1 MCAIN
6 GFTGEN
12 SLSLID
18 KMNAATVHRG
28 PDGTKT
34 FLKNGITLG
43 HNRLA
48 ILDPRA
54 RADQPMTDVSG
65 RYTIVFNGEIYN
77 FKELKKRFPY
87 PYTTTSDTEVI
98 LAGYAHLGKKIFKEL
113 NGIFGLALWDKE
125 TQTLLLARDGVGV
138 KPLYYTQHKNR
149 FIFSSELLGIYEH
162 DIPRHFSLSAL
173 NIYLR
178 LLYVPG
184 PDTFVHNVFQVP
196 PGHIITISKNGSPVL
211 EKFIQE
217 TRSEYSTRITFKEAC
232 VATRKH
238 VTDAVERQLISDKP
252 LGLFL
257 SGGVDSSIILA
268 VASQIRGPLD
278 TFSIDFSGL
287 GDTKGQERFNA
298 DALLATQ
305 TARRFGARHQTVT
318 LPIEETG
325 NLLEGVIAHLG
336 TPISSPTEL
345 SQFALSRVA
354 KKKVD
359 VVLTGD
365 GGDEIFGGYRRY
377 QLALLG
383 DLFDRVAPLRSILSK
398 IPQTKKIADAPNA
411 ERIAR
416 FMFVKENF
424 LQPLVTFPLSLSQ
437 SLSCVDGLLADAKN
451 VPFTQKMLWFDR
463 DSWLVDHSLVRT
475 DAMTMAH
482 GLEARVPLLDQEIVR
497 FVEPLPLSYKVTHNA
512 SKRLLRAAFRDEL
525 SHLGLQPKRGW
536 LSPGT
541 KWLRR
546 GPIHE
551 IAREALTENFYDGT
565 SSLFDWGEVESLFEG
580 HREGG
585 RYALTELW
593 ALLTFQLWA
602 KRFKMKPH
610 VD

>member
-12 SLSLID
+12 SLPLIN

-34 FLKNGITLG
+34 FLENGITLG

-87 PYTTTSDTEVI
+87 PYATTSDTEVI
-98 LAGYAHLGKKIFKEL
+98 LAGYSHIGKKIFTEL

-125 TQTLLLARDGVGV
+125 TETLVLARDAVGV
-138 KPLYYTQHKNR
+138 KPLYYTQHDGR
-149 FIFSSELLGIYEH
+149 LIFSSELLGILEH
-162 DIPRHFSLSAL
+162 DIPRHFSLSTL

-184 PDTFVHNVFQVP
+184 PLTFVQNVLQVP
-196 PGHIITISKNGSPVL
+196 PGHTLSLTSSGEVVL
-211 EKFIQE
+211 EKFIQDVRSTYPTKIAFKKACSL
-217 TRSEYSTRITFKEAC
+217 TRQEVEG
-232 VATRKH
+232 
-238 VTDAVERQLISDKP
+238 AVERQLVSDKP

-268 VASQIRGPLD
+268 VASKIRGPLD

-287 GDTKGQERFNA
+287 GDAKGQERFNT
-298 DALLATQ
+298 DAVLAEQ
-305 TARRFGARHQTVT
+305 TARRFGARHHAIT
-318 LPIEETG
+318 LPLEETG
-325 NLLEGVIAHLG
+325 DLLEGVIAHLG

-345 SQFALSRVA
+345 SQFALSQAA

-383 DLFDRVAPLRSILSK
+383 DLLDTVSPLRSLFSQ
-398 IPQTKKIADAPNA
+398 IPLTRKIADAPNA

-416 FMFVKENF
+416 FMFVKEHF
-424 LQPLVTFPLSLSQ
+424 LHPLVVFPLSLPDALRSVGTI
-437 SLSCVDGLLADAKN
+437 LSTINN

-482 GLEARVPLLDQEIVR
+482 GLEARVPLLDQEVIR
-497 FVEPLPLSYKVTHNA
+497 FAEPLPLSFKVNHTNT
-512 SKRLLRAAFRDEL
+512 KLLLRVAFKDEI
-525 SHLGLQPKRGW
+525 SHLGSQPKRGW

-546 GPIHE
+546 GPIHD
-551 IAREALTENFYDGT
+551 IAQEALTKDFYQGT
-565 SSLFDWGEVESLFEG
+565 APLFNWNEVHNLFSG
-580 HREGG
+580 HHQGG

-602 KRFKMKPH
+602 KRFKMEPH
-610 VD
+610 AD